1 MNPGEGVR
9 NAKWEGL
16 RLTDERPEFT
26 PWEALRKFE
35 REWGAEL
42 SAVTLAGELEV
53 KHADAAEILK
63 TLVRLRDRDPRV
75 LERYPVCVVVSMAS
89 CARRV
94 YRGGALWDGLF
105 DLIGR
110 TRQQYLEGQLG
121 NAFVDALEELG
132 KPVPVDS
139 HFRFVAAMALHACVP
154 DYCIDDLLRLLAQRQ
169 EVSPGIDGAS
179 FVSWATGLGGAARIE
194 SLDKPVRDFLTTGDD
209 FAIDLVDRSL
219 DLLTLLR
226 RGERDPD
233 KLTSGSGAPRRFIR
247 WAVDNIDETFNL
259 RPTSGH
265 DSESTQVVLPHITLD
280 LDRWSVLL
288 RLPAV
293 ATHGRAWWSVTLDG
307 AARRVQS
314 MPNNGLADSTAPTDM
329 VIDSPTRSVGVALG
343 SSEQRYDLDVVDA
356 AAPSLAFDA
365 NGVFIPM
372 GVPLPQADVWLL
384 HPTDPSKFQLQ
395 FLGSGRVVSE
405 AVGPVGWNGWSLTQ
419 VDVRQAPAIEVNG
432 HRRPVRR
439 NTKASLVAS
448 DSLLGVRTSDGSP
461 ILSERP
467 TFDVPMSAVDKDW
480 TFEVRDAGTGITIE
494 SYVWSIPGVGDDESD
509 VAEVAPFGE
518 WPTPVVGS
526 FEVLA
531 RGPLGSR
538 SSWRVNICE
547 GLRPVPSIECRTFVP
562 GGLTPMRVRLDS
574 TSGLHRDPVDLEF
587 GPHDLTSRAQISGA
601 VGSITVE
608 VEPVHLEVCH
618 SHTGGSTDW
627 SSQPLTLSTDSAEP
641 PGWLQVRMP
650 SRRELPPLTLATAD
664 GLRQTLVAH
673 KGGARGLHQFDLA
686 RLTDTL
692 AAHASGD
699 LGWDFGSD
707 RTTLIRFR
715 PAQIASAVTMHQE
728 ILALEDFSGAPEV
741 VGGVYLELA
750 PWRDPIVVPFGRDGR
765 AQCPPELVNAGPLR
779 VELRID
785 DPWVPAPW
793 DKWPSRGGMRIEQAG
808 SPESVT
814 PAESSV
820 IAYLAGDAPIPSR
833 DGALP
838 LLWSLLELVDAEH
851 QSGFSPTIGRDI
863 ATVLRSRPHAAAR
876 ALSSAEVSKPVV
888 LRNAIRLGILEQELA
903 LTAHDV
909 MALWASHPAV
919 AACADS
925 AGQIPADIVVTRCGT
940 SAAELLAGKDD
951 PHARVGRFT
960 DSLRMDNRPPAVI
973 EGWLETAGIVPAGL
987 LDDGTRVLNAQRLF
1001 SARKHWSLIDA
1012 TKYPHG
1018 AIDAAIR
1025 TISTAGYPRL
1035 AEAISTRAEASIH
1048 RPWQRL
1054 PQMSLLMAG
1063 LARVGSRGSGA
1074 ALRALDEVREPWAA
1088 MTKVASA
1095 YVEMDIVLAELL
1107 VISDDVR
1114 RTRQSEEEDV
1124 S

>member
-1 MNPGEGVR
+1 M
-9 NAKWEGL
+9 
-16 RLTDERPEFT
+16 TDERPEFT

-53 KHADAAEILK
+53 RHADAAEILK

-110 TRQQYLEGQLG
+110 TRQQYLEALLRS
-121 NAFVDALEELG
+121 AFVDALEELG
-132 KPVPVDS
+132 KPVPADS
-139 HFRFVAAMALHACVP
+139 HFRYVAAMALHACVP

-194 SLDKPVRDFLTTGDD
+194 NLDRPVRDFLITGDD
-209 FAIDLVDRSL
+209 FAIDLVDRLL
-219 DLLTLLR
+219 DLLTHLR

-233 KLTSGSGAPRRFIR
+233 KLTSGSGAPRRFVR
-247 WAVDNIDETFNL
+247 WAVENVDETFNL
-259 RPTSGH
+259 GSTSSH
-265 DSESTQVVLPHITLD
+265 DSESAQIVLPHITLD
-280 LDRWSVLL
+280 LDRWSILL

-293 ATHGRAWWSVTLDG
+293 ATHGRAWWSVTLNG
-307 AARRVQS
+307 ETRRVQS
-314 MPNNGLADSTAPTDM
+314 MPSNGLADSAAPTDM
-329 VIDSPTRSVGVALG
+329 VIDAPTRSVGIALG
-343 SSEQRYDLDVVDA
+343 TDEQRYDLDVVDA
-356 AAPSLAFDA
+356 AAPTLAFDI
-365 NGVFIPM
+365 NGAFIPM
-372 GVPLPQADVWLL
+372 GVPLPQGEVWLL
-384 HPTDPSKFQLQ
+384 HPTDASNFQLQ
-395 FLGSGRVVSE
+395 FLGSGRVISE
-405 AVGPVGWNGWSLTQ
+405 AIGPVGWNGWSLSQ
-419 VDVRQAPAIEVNG
+419 VDVRQAAAIEING

-439 NTKASLVAS
+439 KTKASLVAN
-448 DSLLGVRTSDGSP
+448 DPLLGVRTSDGGA
-461 ILSERP
+461 ILSELP

-480 TFEVRDAGTGITIE
+480 TFEVRDATTGATIE
-494 SYVWSIPGVGDDESD
+494 SHVWTIPGVGDDESD
-509 VAEVAPFGE
+509 VAEVAPFSE
-518 WPTPVVGS
+518 WATPVVGS

-538 SSWRVNICE
+538 SSWRVNVCE
-547 GLRPVPSIECRTFVP
+547 GLRPVPTVECRTFIP
-562 GGLTPMRVRLDS
+562 GGLTPMRVRMDS
-574 TSGLHRDPVDLEF
+574 TSGLQREPVDLEF
-587 GPHDLTSRAQISGA
+587 GPHDLASRAQISGV
-601 VGSITVE
+601 VGSMTVE

-627 SSQPLTLSTDSAEP
+627 SSQPLTLSTDSAES

-650 SRRELPPLTLATAD
+650 SRRELPPLTLTTAD

-673 KGGARGLHQFDLA
+673 KGGARGLHRFDLA

-692 AAHASGD
+692 ATHASGD

-707 RTTLIRFR
+707 QTTLVRFR
-715 PAQIASAVTMHQE
+715 PAQIASGVT
-728 ILALEDFSGAPEV
+728 LAQGALTLDDFSGTPEV
-741 VGGVYLELA
+741 VAGIYLEFA
-750 PWRDPIVVPFGRDGR
+750 PWRDPIVVAFDRDGR
-765 AQCPPELVNAGPLR
+765 AQCPADLLDAGPLR

-793 DKWPSRGGMRIEQAG
+793 DKWPSRGGMRIEQTG
-808 SPESVT
+808 SPESMT

-851 QSGFSPTIGRDI
+851 QSGFPPTIGRDI

-888 LRNAIRLGILEQELA
+888 LRSAIRLGIVEQQLA
-903 LTAHDV
+903 LTAQDV
-909 MALWASHPAV
+909 TALWATHPAV

-925 AGQIPADIVVTRCGT
+925 AGRIPAEVIVPRCGN
-940 SAAELLAGKDD
+940 SAAELLAGRDD
-951 PHARVGRFT
+951 PHALVGRFT
-960 DSLRMDNRPPAVI
+960 DSLRMDNLPPAVI
-973 EGWLETAGIVPAGL
+973 EGWLEVAGIVPAGL
-987 LDDGTRVLNAQRLF
+987 LDDGTRVLNTQRLF
-1001 SARKHWSLIDA
+1001 SQRKHWSLIDA
-1012 TKYPHG
+1012 TKYPQG
-1018 AIDAAIR
+1018 AIDAATQ
-1025 TISTAGYPRL
+1025 TISAAGYPRL
-1035 AEAISTRAEASIH
+1035 AEAISTRAEAAIH

-1063 LARVGSRGSGA
+1063 LARVGSRGSAA

-1114 RTRQSEEEDV
+1114 RIRQSEEEDV